1 MLWKGKLKY
10 YSQHHVL
17 MKGGKFMGAYFY
29 SIILFVFSALVHLIH
44 AACISNAVV
53 MAVLLLINFH
63 LNHPLSPHFIP
74 IYPPLSNPPPFNKL
88 FFSLFALLIAFIS
101 NRQILN
107 RK

>member
-1 MLWKGKLKY
+1 MRGRERERICVDVMEGKLKY

-63 LNHPLSPHFIP
+63 LNYPSSPLFSFHFP
-74 IYPPLSNPPPFNKL
+74 
-88 FFSLFALLIAFIS
+88 SLIHH
-101 NRQILN
+101 
-107 RK
+107 